1 MRAAHFFIAAIFFFS
16 SITFSF
22 AILVTDAR
30 ADDSE
35 PSRYTPAKQAFI
47 MDFNSGM
54 TLLNKNADERMPTS
68 SMSKVMTMYMVFDAL
83 DDGRITLND
92 TFRVSE
98 KAWRKGGSKMFVE
111 VGDDVKVEDLI
122 RGVIIQSGNDATI
135 VLAEA
140 LAANEDKFAEIMT
153 EKAQEIGAAN
163 SNFVN
168 ASGWPAPD
176 HYSNARDLAT
186 IAGAMIRNFDAYFH
200 YYSETEFTY
209 NDITQRNRNPLLYQN
224 IGADGMKTGHT
235 KAAGYGLIGTGKRDG
250 RRVIM
255 VINGLDSVSERA
267 KEARRLMSWALRSF
281 TNKTLFSEQDIVQ
294 TVPVVMGT
302 EKEIDMV
309 VSEDI
314 LVTVPKGQEDDI
326 TVEAEYIAPLKAPI
340 KKGDLIGQL
349 TVKVPETG
357 TIKAPLMAGQ
367 SSEELGFFG
376 KVIAKAKLMIIGGP
390 GS

>member
-1 MRAAHFFIAAIFFFS
+1 
-16 SITFSF
+16 
-22 AILVTDAR
+22 
-30 ADDSE
+30 
-35 PSRYTPAKQAFI
+35 
-47 MDFNSGM
+47 MDFDSGM
-54 TLLNKNADERMPTS
+54 TLLNKNGDQQMPTS

-83 DDGRITLND
+83 DDGRITLDD

-111 VGDDVKVEDLI
+111 VGDNVKIEDLI

-135 VLAEA
+135 VLSEG
-140 LAANEDKFAEIMT
+140 LAANENKFAEIMT
-153 EKAQEIGAAN
+153 EKAQEIGA
-163 SNFVN
+163 SNTNFTN
-168 ASGWPAPD
+168 ASGWPDPD
-176 HYSNARDLAT
+176 HYSTARDLAT
-186 IAGAMIRNFDAYFH
+186 IAAAMIRNFDAYYH

-235 KAAGYGLIGTGKRDG
+235 QVAGYGLIGTGKRDG

-267 KEARRLMSWALRSF
+267 KEGRRLMSWALRSF
-281 TNKTLFSEQDIVQ
+281 TNKTLFSEKDIVQ

-302 EKEIDMV
+302 EKEIDLV
-309 VSEDI
+309 VPEDI
-314 LVTVPKGQEDDI
+314 LITVPRGQEDDI

-357 TIKAPLMAGQ
+357 IIKSPLLAGQ

-376 KVIAKAKLMIIGGP
+376 KIFAKAKLMLIDRP